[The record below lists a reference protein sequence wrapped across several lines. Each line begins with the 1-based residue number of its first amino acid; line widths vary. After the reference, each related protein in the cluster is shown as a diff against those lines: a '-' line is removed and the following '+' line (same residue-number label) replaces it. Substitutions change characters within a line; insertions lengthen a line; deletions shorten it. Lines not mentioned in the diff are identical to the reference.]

1 MRYLQL
7 LDKDLKQVLWIRL
20 LRRVGTASDT

>member
-7 LDKDLKQVLWIRL
+7 LDKDLKQILWVRL
-20 LRRVGTASDT
+20 LRRMGPASDT